1 MRRANVVPV
10 TPAPEVTLQ
19 RLDWTVLRRLD
30 GLLQGDYR
38 TLFYGQGLDLAD
50 IREYQPQDDVR
61 YIDWNVTARMDTPYV
76 RQCHED
82 REITAHFLCDLSP
95 SLDFGTVRTEKR
107 AVVEDIVAVLAR
119 ILTRHGNRV
128 GAILYNGSVERAIP
142 AGGGKPAVLRM
153 LSEIRRSPRLR
164 EAPYTALADLISAA
178 DRTIRRRSLIFVVS
192 DFFSAPGWERA
203 LGRLAMRNEVIAV
216 RVSDPREREIP
227 DIGWI
232 TMTDAETGEQ
242 LQVDTHDRR
251 FRERF
256 AVVVRKHEEA
266 LRQAFVRAGVDVL
279 EVSTEEDLVRAI
291 ARFAQV
297 RKQRRGRH

>member
-1 MRRANVVPV
+1 VPV

-50 IREYQPQDDVR
+50 IREYQPEDDVR

-76 RQCHED
+76 RQYHED

-107 AVVEDIVAVLAR
+107 AVVEDIVAVLSR

-142 AGGGKPAVLRM
+142 AGGGKAAVLRM

-164 EAPYTALADLISAA
+164 QAPYTALADLIGAA

-232 TMTDAETGEQ
+232 TMTDAETGQQ

-256 AVVVRKHEEA
+256 ERVVAKHEDA
-266 LRQAFVRAGVDVL
+266 LRVAFVHAGVDVL
-279 EVSTEEDLVRAI
+279 EVSTEGDLVRAI
-291 ARFAQV
+291 ARFAQI
-297 RKQRRGRH
+297 RKLRRGRH